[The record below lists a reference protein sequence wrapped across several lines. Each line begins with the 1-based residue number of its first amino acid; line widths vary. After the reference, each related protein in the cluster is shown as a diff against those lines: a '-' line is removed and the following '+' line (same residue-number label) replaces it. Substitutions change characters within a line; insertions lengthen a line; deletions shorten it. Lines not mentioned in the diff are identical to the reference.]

1 MRTRNLKRLLSLLLC
16 LCIVTGLL
24 PVTALAAD
32 VPAIT
37 TETLEAAMVGEEYTA
52 VLEAEA
58 SDPSGTLT
66 WEAEGLPAWLEL
78 WDNADGTA
86 SLTGKPG
93 DVGEFTFTVTVTET
107 IPAAEPE
114 EPAAQE
120 AGPDGVTEP
129 AGESQSTVLTASRTY
144 ALTVAEA
151 VRAEPEPEPGIT
163 NGITPLAVT
172 KKVQLDFNL
181 YLQPA
186 DGGSLDLDRDKIT
199 WFSAGN
205 RLYLRMNNYPGT
217 HPTKIALISSSLNV
231 GNLNETNLDNNAMV
245 LAVGDGNGSMTFS
258 GGILMVTDFRIID
271 SNGSAP
277 DGLADGSRYRF
288 LVWDGAEGGNQTVY
302 YSSETYTYTADNA
315 IPMTVTKG
323 EQSVTSFANTDTITI
338 TATLPTAP
346 TSVTSVFFVDSQ
358 YATSETYMYLEDGS
372 VTPSG
377 NTVTITMNGLYE
389 GRSYAP
395 GTKDGLIMPG
405 TYNIILY
412 DDSSEG
418 SIKYISTATYTVTG
432 EDGTGNNT
440 CSVSFDTDPNFENP
454 VTSVTPSSTEYYVRA
469 TDFSPALPYG
479 SQYGVMIKATG
490 SSAVYTL
497 TGTPSSEQDASGN
510 TAYLQRGPIVFQL
523 DGQNTEPAAGT
534 YDLTVSVY
542 ENAGM
547 TGEPLYTYTSTNQM
561 TVAAPTVSTPAI
573 TTNSPLPDGMTGQA
587 YRRTLSANPG
597 TPGKAVT
604 WSLSADKPAWLSI
617 DAAKGV
623 LSGTPTK
630 AGTYTFTVTAKEA
643 DGGEASK
650 SFTITVRE
658 SLQITTES
666 LPNATLGLY
675 YNRTLSANLTGV
687 TWSLKEGGS
696 LPPGLSLM
704 SYSDYSR
711 ISGTPTTA
719 GTYTFTVVATDG
731 TQTAERQFTI
741 TVSNTFT
748 FTSNGVDSD
757 AVGAYCYLTA
767 EQNGRTI
774 TLWSGKYSQDQAIP
788 VSTRYAGAEVS
799 GVKLYTYLSRSGE
812 VVLASYTEA
821 ITLTDDEKA
830 ALTAES
836 DPIVTLPD
844 IQQDF
849 DPDVASGV
857 TVRPYYKDSQGYNFS
872 GGDLVANTSTTYT
885 LCASISNGDQEFYQ
899 KYDTRSEPTFTVG
912 EKKTNTFRLPGDLD
926 KTVSMTYPEWG
937 RQDVA
942 FTLVP
947 KAGKAADLSG
957 FRLAF
962 SQSLRNT
969 TYTVTE
975 KIGEGDTVTVQLYT
989 GQPVSVTFYD
999 SDLYRITSPYIP
1011 DFGAETDIP
1020 YQKNSVSGARIGVT
1034 ASLADGVTEDFW
1046 EYAAKLSGSYL
1057 RPSVTA
1063 SDKTTWQVYNSA
1075 PASRLVTTEGKPKT
1089 YTLNVYSS
1097 RYADA
1102 LEALI
1107 KGGGTYHLAWA
1118 DNGAVIAGRQDDLRW
1133 TENNLYTDAAVT
1145 LNLRGGLL
1153 LDLNFSGSKSYQQMV
1168 GWWYRQDGNDGN
1180 IWLRADTTGVFPGQR
1195 SYAFFCPGDPDIYN
1209 FILLPNEAMSP
1220 TGMAWDEVVAAY
1232 SGMPQVTGI
1241 TVANNRVVRK
1251 SASMT
1256 DTFFANAKYDTLPNS
1271 TLSGPEQYSSLTD
1284 ALTFTG
1290 HIELDEGKQGEMHTL
1305 RIKAAGTD
1313 SGGRVATQI
1322 SSVVVNGVKYPY
1334 LGIELAK
1341 KTDYD
1346 QLRSKQFQTY
1356 YQITFTNPVELP
1368 CDISIYGKPMR
1379 LSSHCVLDVTAQVEV
1394 NGKSGK
1400 SWQPVGTAT
1409 AKAPTISVEMP
1420 QYTSGGTVLAY
1431 LSIPGGG
1438 TVDVYDGDVL
1448 VLSRVSR
1455 GAVSIPLSGTA
1466 KGRST
1471 THTLTFQSNTQL
1483 EPVSQ
1488 TVVHLD
1494 GVPKLTSQYLQVSGN
1509 KGRTWGNYG
1518 RGSIYSYASGSPPL
1532 FRATCTIE
1540 NAGNIAGSVVFRV
1553 DRLDGT
1559 TAYMA
1564 AIQDGNKFT
1573 TNAFSGLPVI
1583 GATALFEPNW
1593 DTIQRIL
1600 PNQMPDLPEDS
1611 PSETLTGLA
1620 HVKFAETVVV
1630 PYEEHRL
1637 QLPENETVK
1646 PLTAEE
1652 IRAIEAFQ
1660 DEIERIYADH
1670 GDQARFYQ
1678 IIDIGTG
1685 QFTSA
1690 HDMITRL
1697 DTNSI
1702 PQGDTGTTT
1711 MTRPLSPTE
1720 LTTEL
1725 GSGSGD
1731 WSRYTFTEP
1740 NGDTGLEVYTQ
1751 TVTTGGGA
1759 GEGGVSG
1766 TITIATD
1773 GVTTVEFATAQGTGT
1788 GSGGFNLPESSDHY
1802 QPSGGGSGFSFTNFG
1817 SDGMNVFTNIC
1828 GDVTAGSG
1836 LIKDITAAVT
1846 GAEATGVFSPL
1857 EKGLGAFTF
1866 AKDMMDGMSSQL
1878 TLADLLNAPNKWLSS
1893 RCAQKLSPEFR
1904 ANMQRQINYFIQD
1917 VRDAEGWNMAV
1928 TGTNYILGAGGMA
1941 GLFTNPWTGIIGG
1954 AAAWCAGKISGMKLD
1969 NVQKQAVLLKDII
1982 DLQIEKTARARGDM
1996 ECMGVSG
2003 TRHSYAVC
2011 IDPSGIVYEAVL
2023 SNPVEGATVKLYTD
2037 GTGAVP
2043 VYSKLQDG
2051 ENEFDD
2057 YSATPTMTGGSGTS
2071 ILTTPEENTTIPG
2084 ETVLTTGAD
2093 GKFKWMV
2100 PQGLWYVTAEK
2111 EGYESGDSGKD
2122 IAAVVNAG
2130 GLNWLP
2136 VLPEQLNVNIPLIS
2150 YDAPE
2155 AEVEFRSD
2163 GVYIQFSKYMDD
2175 TTLTKDNFTL
2185 TNGDQNVDFTVVKL
2199 DSEQAPDN
2207 INYDGDAP
2215 WYTSQVKLAAD
2226 LSEGAAVSLTIGQ
2239 DVETYA
2245 GIDWGGTEDITGT
2258 VADAAVV
2265 NAPEFGTPDKEAYG
2279 TTVTLTIPEGAAVYY
2294 TTDDTDPSETNG
2306 TRYYGETILLTDTA
2320 TIKAIAVK
2328 LGVKSSVV
2336 GRTFTVEKP
2345 ADAEI
2350 GDPNNQ
2356 PGGDDE
2362 PDEPTPVVPGG
2373 TSDSKDDSYSVS
2385 VPAMSD
2391 IRGGSITV
2399 SPRSADKGD
2408 TVTITVKPDDGY
2420 ELNTLTV
2427 TDAKGNEL
2435 ELTDKG
2441 SGKYTFS
2448 MPGSS
2453 VNIQVSFREITEPA
2467 SNPFTDVY
2475 ESDYYYDAVL
2485 WAVANGVTNGTSAT
2499 TFSPNAPV
2507 TRAQMVTFLWRAY
2520 GSPRA
2525 TGSNPFA
2532 DVSADAYYYDAVLWA
2547 VANGVTNGT
2556 SATTFSPDAPV
2567 TRSQAVTFQWRAA
2580 GSPVVAGD
2588 SFDDVAADAYYAGA
2602 VTWAVANGITNG
2614 TGGNKF
2620 SPEVTVTRAQSVTFL
2635 WRELA

>member
-1 MRTRNLKRLLSLLLC
+1 MKTKKLRGLISWLLC
-16 LCIVTGLL
+16 LSMMAGLL
-24 PVTALAAD
+24 PTAALAAD

-107 IPAAEPE
+107 IPAESEEPAE
-114 EPAAQE
+114 EPAAE
-120 AGPDGVTEP
+120 EGETP
-129 AGESQSTVLTASRTY
+129 ADAPQTTVLTDTKTY
-144 ALTVAEA
+144 TLTVAEA

-172 KKVQLDFNL
+172 KEVPLDFNL
-181 YLQPA
+181 YLQPESGGAVGSEDIITQFSTA
-186 DGGSLDLDRDKIT
+186 DELFMTVND
-199 WFSAGN
+199 
-205 RLYLRMNNYPGT
+205 YPGT
-217 HPTKIALISSSLNV
+217 NPTKIALISRDLRVENINEDTLNDNALFLSV
-231 GNLNETNLDNNAMV
+231 GEMVNGVQNGTMTATDVNEQLVVDHFRTVDSAGSVPVAANGISTLN
-245 LAVGDGNGSMTFS
+245 NGEE
-258 GGILMVTDFRIID
+258 
-271 SNGSAP
+271 
-277 DGLADGSRYRF
+277 YRF

-302 YSSETYTYTADNA
+302 YSSNTYTYTAAKTID
-315 IPMTVTKG
+315 MTVTSG
-323 EQSVTSFANTDTITI
+323 GSPVTEFDNTDTITI

-346 TSVTSVFFVDSQ
+346 TRIGSIFFGEQ
-358 YATSETYMYLEDGS
+358 YMYLEAGN
-372 VTPSG
+372 VTLSD
-377 NTVTITMNGLYE
+377 NTVTITMAGLYTSTFGE
-389 GRSYAP
+389 KRDPLAP
-395 GTKDGLIMPG
+395 GRYK
-405 TYNIILY
+405 IIIW
-412 DDSSEG
+412 DDTDTSS
-418 SIKYISTATYTVTG
+418 IQYISGDTYTVTG
-432 EDGTGNNT
+432 EGGT
-440 CSVSFDTDPNFENP
+440 
-454 VTSVTPSSTEYYVRA
+454 
-469 TDFSPALPYG
+469 
-479 SQYGVMIKATG
+479 
-490 SSAVYTL
+490 
-497 TGTPSSEQDASGN
+497 
-510 TAYLQRGPIVFQL
+510 
-523 DGQNTEPAAGT
+523 
-534 YDLTVSVY
+534 
-542 ENAGM
+542 
-547 TGEPLYTYTSTNQM
+547 
-561 TVAAPTVSTPAI
+561 PTVSTPTI
-573 TTNSPLPDGMTGQA
+573 NTDSPLPGGVTGRA
-587 YRRTLSANPG
+587 YSQTLEATPG
-597 TPGKAVT
+597 TPDKAVT

-836 DPIVTLPD
+836 DPIVTLPEIEHNYDD
-844 IQQDF
+844 I
-849 DPDVASGV
+849 
-857 TVRPYYKDSQGYNFS
+857 VRPYYKDSQGYNFS

-885 LCASISNGDQEFYQ
+885 LCASISNGNQEFYQ

-912 EKKTNTFRLPGDLD
+912 GVETTTFSLHGDLG
-926 KTVSMTYPEWG
+926 KTVSMTYPQWELEN
-937 RQDVA
+937 VI

-947 KAGKAADLSG
+947 KAGEEADLSG

-969 TYTVTE
+969 TYTVTKE
-975 KIGEGDTVTVQLYT
+975 IEEDNTVTVQLYT

-1020 YQKNSVSGARIGVT
+1020 YQKNSVGSARIGVT

-1063 SDKTTWQVYNSA
+1063 SDNTWQVNSSA
-1075 PASRLVTTEGKPKT
+1075 PASRLVTEEGKPQT

-1097 RYADA
+1097 RYADT
-1102 LEALI
+1102 LETLI
-1107 KGGGTYHLAWA
+1107 SESGTYHLAWA

-1241 TVANNRVVRK
+1241 TVANNTVVRK

-1448 VLSRVSR
+1448 VLSRVGR

-1471 THTLTFQSNTQL
+1471 THRLTFQSSASAGEDDQL

-1488 TVVHLD
+1488 TVIHLD
-1494 GVPKLTSQYLQVSGN
+1494 GAPKLTSQYLQVSGN

-1540 NAGNIAGSVVFRV
+1540 NAENIAGSVVFRV

-1559 TAYMA
+1559 TAYMTA
-1564 AIQDGNKFT
+1564 NPDPSTKGKYT
-1573 TNAFSGLPVI
+1573 TNAFSGSPVI

-1600 PNQMPDLPEDS
+1600 PNQMPDLPNDS
-1611 PSETLTGLA
+1611 PSETLPGLA
-1620 HVKFAETVVV
+1620 HVKFVETVVV

-1637 QLPENETVK
+1637 QLDEETATK
-1646 PLTAEE
+1646 DLTESE
-1652 IRAIEAFQ
+1652 IAAMKEKIEAFQ
-1660 DEIERIYADH
+1660 GEIERIYEAH
-1670 GDQARFYQ
+1670 GDQAGFYQ

-1690 HDMITRL
+1690 YDMITRL

-1711 MTRPLSPTE
+1711 MTRPLSQPE

-1725 GSGSGD
+1725 GSGSGN

-1759 GEGGVSG
+1759 GEGGVTG

-1773 GVTTVEFATAQGTGT
+1773 GDTTVEFATAQGTGT
-1788 GSGGFNLPESSDHY
+1788 GSGGVTLPPSSDHY

-1846 GAEATGVFSPL
+1846 EAEAAGVFGPL

-1893 RCAQKLSPEFR
+1893 RCAQKLAPEFR
-1904 ANMQRQINYFIQD
+1904 ENMRRQIDYFIQD

-1928 TGTNYILGAGGMA
+1928 TGANYILGAGGMA
-1941 GLFTNPWTGIIGG
+1941 GLFSNPWTGIIGG

-1982 DLQIEKTARARGDM
+1982 DLQIEKTARASGDM

-2037 GTGAVP
+2037 GINYTPEYETATDEQGNRSEIQIMVDEDEKPVAPQNANEAVDAEL
-2043 VYSKLQDG
+2043 SQ
-2051 ENEFDD
+2051 
-2057 YSATPTMTGGSGTS
+2057 
-2071 ILTTPEENTTIPG
+2071 PEENTTIPG
-2084 ETVLTTGAD
+2084 ETVLTTEAD
-2093 GKFKWMV
+2093 GRFQWNV
-2100 PQGLWYVTAEK
+2100 QQGLWYVTAEK
-2111 EGYESGDSGKD
+2111 DGYQSGDSGND
-2122 IAAVVNAG
+2122 IAAVVSTGSG
-2130 GLNWLP
+2130 GDAINWLP
-2136 VLPEQLNVNIPLIS
+2136 VLPEQLNVNIPLVS
-2150 YDAPE
+2150 LDAPTVTDV
-2155 AEVEFRSD
+2155 EVRSD
-2163 GVYIQFSKYMDD
+2163 GVYLTFSKYMDD
-2175 TTLTKDNFTL
+2175 TTLRANNFTL
-2185 TNGDQNVDFTVVKL
+2185 T
-2199 DSEQAPDN
+2199 DSDGQEISITDAELLNSEKAPSN
-2207 INYDGDAP
+2207 IDYDGDAP
-2215 WYTSQVKLAAD
+2215 WYTSQVKLWVNET
-2226 LSEGAAVSLTIGQ
+2226 LSGNVTVTIDSAVES
-2239 DVETYA
+2239 YA
-2245 GIDWGGTEDITGT
+2245 GVPCAVGTANGAFSDEPLVEAPTVQGQTGT
-2258 VADAAVV
+2258 V
-2265 NAPEFGTPDKEAYG
+2265 EYG
-2279 TTVTLTIPEGAAVYY
+2279 TTVTLNVPKGAAVYY
-2294 TTDDTDPSETNG
+2294 TTDGSTPSATNG
-2306 TRYYGETILLTDTA
+2306 TRYYANQPIVITKTMTLRA
-2320 TIKAIAVK
+2320 VAVK
-2328 LGVKSSVV
+2328 YGKSAQMPHV
-2336 GRTFTVEKP
+2336 TFTIP
-2345 ADAEI
+2345 GT
-2350 GDPNNQ
+2350 GDDI
-2356 PGGDDE
+2356 PGGDDT
-2362 PDEPTPVVPGG
+2362 PTTPVTPVTPGG
-2373 TSDSKDDSYSVS
+2373 GSTGGSKDSSYSIS

-2408 TVTITVKPDDGY
+2408 TITITVKPDDGY
-2420 ELNTLTV
+2420 ELNKLTV
-2427 TDAKGNEL
+2427 TDSRGNEL
-2435 ELTDKG
+2435 DLTDKG
-2441 SGKYTFS
+2441 GGKYTFA

-2453 VNIQVSFREITEPA
+2453 VKIQVSFKEIAEQVT
-2467 SNPFTDVY
+2467 NPFTDVY

-2532 DVSADAYYYDAVLWA
+2532 DVSADAWYYDAVLWA

-2580 GSPVVAGD
+2580 GSPVVTGD

-2620 SPEVTVTRAQSVTFL
+2620 SPEVTVTRAQAVTFL

>member
-1 MRTRNLKRLLSLLLC
+1 MKTRTRNLKRLLSLALC
-16 LCIVTGLL
+16 LCMVTGLL
-24 PVTALAAD
+24 PAAALAAGSGTEAD
-32 VPAIT
+32 PFDAGFILYANGQAVIGSPPTWQNNENDDFKLELNGVPAPRA
-37 TETLEAAMVGEEYTA
+37 EGEEGIHSITLYLADDSSGSGLKQIGTA
-52 VLEAEA
+52 NAHNYNEQTGYEFTWNNGLR
-58 SDPSGTLT
+58 DPNNLSTQLM
-66 WEAEGLPAWLEL
+66 P
-78 WDNADGTA
+78 DGTYYVWA
-86 SLTGKPG
+86 IANVLNANGTSLKKEVYYNAGQ
-93 DVGEFTFTVTVTET
+93 VTVLSSTNTGT
-107 IPAAEPE
+107 I
-114 EPAAQE
+114 
-120 AGPDGVTEP
+120 D
-129 AGESQSTVLTASRTY
+129 
-144 ALTVAEA
+144 
-151 VRAEPEPEPGIT
+151 
-163 NGITPLAVT
+163 
-172 KKVQLDFNL
+172 
-181 YLQPA
+181 
-186 DGGSLDLDRDKIT
+186 
-199 WFSAGN
+199 
-205 RLYLRMNNYPGT
+205 
-217 HPTKIALISSSLNV
+217 
-231 GNLNETNLDNNAMV
+231 
-245 LAVGDGNGSMTFS
+245 
-258 GGILMVTDFRIID
+258 
-271 SNGSAP
+271 
-277 DGLADGSRYRF
+277 
-288 LVWDGAEGGNQTVY
+288 
-302 YSSETYTYTADNA
+302 
-315 IPMTVTKG
+315 MTVTHNG
-323 EQSVTSFANTDTITI
+323 VPVPEFANTDTITI
-338 TATLPTAP
+338 TANVPSGLANTPEV
-346 TSVTSVFFVDSQ
+346 SSVFFG
-358 YATSETYMYLEDGS
+358 ETWIYVGPDD
-372 VTPSG
+372 VKISG
-377 NTVTITMNGLYE
+377 TQVTITLHGLYKAVYDS
-389 GRSYAP
+389 GTDTVTKGALLSP
-395 GTKDGLIMPG
+395 GSGTITFYDGG
-405 TYNIILY
+405 N
-412 DDSSEG
+412 G
-418 SIKYISTATYTVTG
+418 STAYTSKATYSVTG
-432 EDGTGNNT
+432 EGGTGNNT
-440 CSVSFDTDPNFENP
+440 CSVSFATDPNFENP

-479 SQYGVMIKATG
+479 SQYGVMIEATG

-523 DGQNTEPAAGT
+523 GGQNTEPAAGT
-534 YDLTVSVY
+534 YDLKVSVY

-547 TGEPLYTYTSTNQM
+547 TDEPLYTYTSTNQM
-561 TVAAPTVSTPAI
+561 KVAAPTVSTPTII
-573 TTNSPLPDGMTGQA
+573 TDSPLPNGVTGTA
-587 YRRTLSANPG
+587 YSQTLRATPG
-597 TPGKAVT
+597 TPDKAVT
-604 WSLSADKPAWLSI
+604 WSLSADKPVWLSI
-617 DAAKGV
+617 DADAGV
-623 LSGTPTK
+623 LSGTPTA
-630 AGTYTFTVTAKEA
+630 AGRYTFTVTAKEA

-666 LPNATLGLY
+666 LPHATLGLY

-696 LPPGLSLM
+696 LPTGLILNTGGS
-704 SYSDYSR
+704 
-711 ISGTPTTA
+711 ITGTPTTA
-719 GTYTFTVVATDG
+719 GIYPFTVVATDG

-774 TLWSGKYSQDQAIP
+774 TLWSGAYSRDQAIP
-788 VSTRYAGAEVS
+788 VSTRYAGAKVS
-799 GVKLYTYLSRSGE
+799 GVELYTYLSRSGRVE
-812 VVLASYTEA
+812 LASYTEA
-821 ITLTDDEKA
+821 ITLTDDETE
-830 ALTAES
+830 ALMVANN
-836 DPIVTLPD
+836 PIATLPEIEHNYDD
-844 IQQDF
+844 I
-849 DPDVASGV
+849 
-857 TVRPYYKDSQGYNFS
+857 VRPYYKDDSRGYSFS
-872 GGDLVANTSTTYT
+872 GGDLVANTSTSTTYT
-885 LCASISNGDQEFYQ
+885 LCASITGGNQEFYQ
-899 KYDTRSEPTFTVG
+899 KYDTSNGPTFTVDG
-912 EKKTNTFRLPGDLD
+912 EPSTTFNLSDDLD
-926 KTVSMTYPEWG
+926 KTVSMTYPEWVL
-937 RQDVA
+937 QDVA
-942 FTLVP
+942 FTLVQ
-947 KAGKAADLSG
+947 KAGEAADLSG

-975 KIGEGDTVTVQLYT
+975 KIGEGNTVTVQLYT

-999 SDLYRITSPYIP
+999 SDLYRIRNPYIE
-1011 DFGAETDIP
+1011 DFADQTEIP
-1020 YQKNSVSGARIGVT
+1020 YQKNSVGSARIGVT
-1034 ASLADGVTEDFW
+1034 ANLENNDADFL

-1063 SDKTTWQVYNSA
+1063 SDKTTWQVNNSA
-1075 PASRLVTTEGKPKT
+1075 PASRLVPEEGKPQT
-1089 YTLNVYSS
+1089 YTLNVYSN
-1097 RYADA
+1097 RYADT
-1102 LEALI
+1102 LERLI
-1107 KGGGTYHLAWA
+1107 SSSGTYHLAWA
-1118 DNGAVIAGRQDDLRW
+1118 DNGAVMAGRQDNLTW
-1133 TENNLYTDAAVT
+1133 TRNNLYTDAAVT

-1195 SYAFFCPGDPDIYN
+1195 SYAFFCPGDPGIYN
-1209 FILLPNEAMSP
+1209 FLLLPNEAMSP
-1220 TGMAWDEVVAAY
+1220 TGMTWDEVVAAY
-1232 SGMPQVTGI
+1232 PGMPQVPDI
-1241 TVANNRVVRK
+1241 TVANNTAVRE

-1284 ALTFTG
+1284 TLTFTG
-1290 HIELDEGKQGEMHTL
+1290 HIELDEGKQGEMSAL

-1334 LGIELAK
+1334 LGIELAGD
-1341 KTDYD
+1341 TDPD

-1356 YQITFTNPVELP
+1356 YQITFTKPVELP

-1379 LSSHCVLDVTAQVEV
+1379 FSSHCVLDVTAQVEV

-1471 THTLTFQSNTQL
+1471 THTLTFQSSAEL

-1509 KGRTWGNYG
+1509 KGRSWGNYG

-1540 NAGNIAGSVVFRV
+1540 NAENIAGSVVFRV

-1559 TAYMA
+1559 TAYMTA
-1564 AIQDGNKFT
+1564 NPDPSTKGKFT
-1573 TNAFSGLPVI
+1573 TNQFSGSPVI

-1600 PNQMPDLPEDS
+1600 PDQMPDLPDDS
-1611 PSETLTGLA
+1611 PSVTLPGLA
-1620 HVKFAETVVV
+1620 HVEFVETVVV

-1637 QLPENETVK
+1637 QLPEEDPVES
-1646 PLTAEE
+1646 LTDEE
-1652 IRAIEAFQ
+1652 IAAIEAFQ

-1670 GDQARFYQ
+1670 GGQAGFYQ

-1690 HDMITRL
+1690 HDMITGL

-1711 MTRPLSPTE
+1711 MTRPLTQEQLQGE
-1720 LTTEL
+1720 L
-1725 GSGSGD
+1725 GSGD

-1759 GEGGVSG
+1759 GEGDVSG

-1773 GVTTVEFATAQGTGT
+1773 GNTTVEFATAQGTGT
-1788 GSGGFNLPESSDHY
+1788 GSGGVTLPPSSDHY

-1846 GAEATGVFSPL
+1846 GAEATGVFAPL

-1904 ANMQRQINYFIQD
+1904 ANMKRQIDYFIKD

-1928 TGTNYILGAGGMA
+1928 TGANYILGAGGMA
-1941 GLFTNPWTGIIGG
+1941 GLFSNPWTGIIGG

-2037 GTGAVP
+2037 GINYVP
-2043 VYSKLQDG
+2043 EYETAKDENGQDTNIQIMVNTDG
-2051 ENEFDD
+2051 
-2057 YSATPTMTGGSGTS
+2057 SPATPTNDKDASPAQLS
-2071 ILTTPEENTTIPG
+2071 TPEENSTIPG

-2093 GKFKWMV
+2093 GKFQWNV
-2100 PQGLWYVTAEK
+2100 QQGLWYVTAEK
-2111 EGYESGDSGKD
+2111 EGYEPGDSGKD

-2130 GLNWLP
+2130 GINWLP

-2175 TTLTKDNFTL
+2175 TTLTTGNFTL
-2185 TNGDQNVDFTVVKL
+2185 TCNGQPVSFTVETL
-2199 DSEQAPDN
+2199 DLEQAPAN
-2207 INYDGDAP
+2207 IDYSGTAP
-2215 WYTSQVKLAAD
+2215 RYASQVKLAAD
-2226 LSEGAAVSLTIGQ
+2226 LSEGDAVSLKIGSN
-2239 DVETYA
+2239 VKTYA
-2245 GIDWGGTEDITGT
+2245 DIAWGGTEDITGT
-2258 VADAAVV
+2258 VTDAAVV
-2265 NAPEFGTPDKEAYG
+2265 DAPTFDAPDKEAYG
-2279 TTVTLTIPEGAAVYY
+2279 TTVTLTIPDGAAVYY
-2294 TTDDTDPSETNG
+2294 TTDGSHPTPENG
-2306 TRYYGETILLTDTA
+2306 TRYYGETILLTDTV
-2320 TIKAIAVK
+2320 TIQAIAVK

-2336 GRTFTVEKP
+2336 ERTFTVNQP
-2345 ADAEI
+2345 ANAVI
-2350 GDPNNQ
+2350 GDPDNQPGGEQ

-2385 VPAMSD
+2385 VPASSS
-2391 IRGGSITV
+2391 IKGGSITV

-2420 ELNTLTV
+2420 ELDTLTV
-2427 TDAKGNEL
+2427 TDSRGREL

-2441 SGKYTFS
+2441 GGKYTFT
-2448 MPGSS
+2448 MPASN
-2453 VNIQVSFREITEPA
+2453 VKIQVSFRETA
-2467 SNPFTDVY
+2467 AQTANPFTDV
-2475 ESDYYYDAVL
+2475 SGSAYYCDAVL
-2485 WAVANGVTNGTSAT
+2485 WAVANGVTNGTTAT
-2499 TFSPNAPV
+2499 TFSPNVTV
-2507 TRAQMVTFLWRAY
+2507 TRAQMVTFLWRAH
-2520 GSPRA
+2520 GAPKA
-2525 TGSNPFA
+2525 AGSNPFT
-2532 DVSADAYYYDAVLWA
+2532 DVSSNAYYYDAVLWA

-2556 SATTFSPDAPV
+2556 TATTFSPNAPV
-2567 TRSQAVTFQWRAA
+2567 TRAQAVTFQWRTA
-2580 GSPVVAGD
+2580 GSPAVFGG
-2588 SFDDVAADAYYAGA
+2588 SFSDVAADAYYSGA

-2614 TGGNKF
+2614 TTATTF
-2620 SPEVTVTRAQSVTFL
+2620 SPDTPVSRAQAVTFL